1 MASLAS
7 FSRMGARVA
16 STAARTAPR
25 SAMQVRELQPGLR
38 AESSDPLFFF

>member
-25 SAMQVRELQPGLR
+25 TAMQVRELQAGFLR
-38 AESSDPLFFF
+38 AESSDPLFF